1 MSVLNHNLDHHF
13 YAKADASAFH
23 KNFKPGR
30 GKKFYDV
37 VVHALQSRPGKQL
50 LFHVYT
56 AFNAHYSMI
65 GLDDLYW
72 KKPEPEAVEIPHD
85 ERMLWDCFSE
95 KVSVITYTFLAGK
108 RCKVFH
114 KNKTKF
120 RGNYYT
126 TVYWYDN
133 GYSDDPTQ
141 YKEGHLIF
149 YDNGII
155 GCQPNNK
162 ILWEDPA
169 FGTKPFP
176 RQKLSVI
183 REIKSCE
190 ASRTSWV
197 SDDSD
202 DFFYRLN
209 NDKQEKPSNP

>member
-1 MSVLNHNLDHHF
+1 MSVLNCNLDYHF
-13 YAKADASAFH
+13 YAKADAAAFH

-37 VVHALQSRPGKQL
+37 VVHAVQSRPGKQL

-56 AFNAHYSMI
+56 AFNANYSMI

-72 KKPEPEAVEIPHD
+72 KIPEKEAAEIPYDH
-85 ERMLWDCFSE
+85 RMLWDCFSE
-95 KVSVITYTFLAGK
+95 NVSVITYNFLAGK
-108 RCKVFH
+108 RCLVLH
-114 KNKTKF
+114 KNKTNF
-120 RGNYYT
+120 PGNYYT
-126 TVYWYDN
+126 TVYWYNN
-133 GYSDDPTQ
+133 GFSEEPSQ

-155 GCQPNNK
+155 GCQPNNR
-162 ILWEDPA
+162 ILWEDPS

-176 RQKLSVI
+176 REKLSVV

-190 ASRTSWV
+190 AVRTPWV

-202 DFFYRLN
+202 DFFYRLKN
-209 NDKQEKPSNP
+209 KQKKKPSKS